1 MTMGATYVYAIIP
14 TGDRLVLDVAGVGK
28 AGSDHDTVYCV
39 PGRDV
44 AALVSA
50 SSLEDYRGLD
60 RRESAIHLVAHQRVV
75 EAAMREFPV
84 LPVKFGTVL
93 PGEEWVSRLL
103 AQGESLFRTTLDRFA
118 GLTQMEVV
126 ILWNLDQVFKEIG
139 QEETIVSLKGA
150 ISGRPPKETESERV
164 ALGRMVQASLERR
177 RTALR
182 DRLLPPLQ
190 KVAVDLVINP
200 IMDDSM
206 VANVALLVDKE
217 RQGELDQRL
226 ASLDQEHDGQL
237 LFRCVGPLPPYSFG
251 TVEIQLP
258 SFEAVDEARQ
268 RLGLGEAATPGEIK
282 RAYRRLAGQS
292 HPDRRPDEAD
302 AEARMTELTL
312 AYQLLSVYAEGQALA
327 GRLHSR
333 KGENIEPAA
342 CCFDRQAVEQTL
354 LVSVRRQE
362 VAV

>member
-226 ASLDQEHDGQL
+226 ASLDQELHGQL